1 MSGRMMSGTSVPSLG
16 HDIFAL
22 FSFISQ
28 ANSHSKRSLGTRLEV
43 REILVPDVGDQPR
56 SEPIFWEGVATK
68 HFSVK
73 KKGFSVKRGE
83 AIQ

>member
-1 MSGRMMSGTSVPSLG
+1 MDSPKHPFGEPFSPHDAFSAPLARPKSSEKKTKISHFHNSLQVPKIPKFRA
-16 HDIFAL
+16 D
-22 FSFISQ
+22 
-28 ANSHSKRSLGTRLEV
+28 
-43 REILVPDVGDQPR
+43 
-56 SEPIFWEGVATK
+56 FWEGDVTK

>member
-1 MSGRMMSGTSVPSLG
+1 MGIPRTGSPKRAGTPSRFPVNSL
-16 HDIFAL
+16 DL
-22 FSFISQ
+22 KISDAQ
-28 ANSHSKRSLGTRLEV
+28 
-43 REILVPDVGDQPR
+43 VGDSEKVSVNQER
-56 SEPIFWEGVATK
+56 VSSEPIFWEGDATK